1 MAIEQHGANDISHQ
15 IRESDLEASH
25 GPLEVIVSDRVP
37 STELTL
43 AFCRPSLLH
52 GSQPFVNEHP
62 DVLMGSNPQ
71 KTVVVALKLRKRV
84 VLLLAGLALLVSILI
99 GVIVG
104 VVTHNVGNGI
114 VTSSG
119 IAAMLNIVLLVVFWM
134 VK

>member
-25 GPLEVIVSDRVP
+25 GPLEVIVSDRIS

-43 AFCRPSLLH
+43 AFYRPSLLH
-52 GSQPFVNEHP
+52 GSRPFADEHP
-62 DVLMGSNPQ
+62 DIMMGCNPQ
-71 KTVVVALKLRKRV
+71 KTVVVALKLRKTV
-84 VLLLAGLALLVSILI
+84 VLLLVGLALLVSILI